1 MNIPFY
7 EIYYANIQNPTFLDY
22 ITYKLY
28 KYNKNNRFNKIIYWL
43 DKIKFRHAKS
53 DKIIETI
60 NLSEPIYVKSELD
73 GYNPVYQL
81 HRTIPF
87 IVYKLILDNGC
98 TLDCADTHL
107 VYSSQ
112 NYTETWKYV
121 KDLTS
126 NDYILTEFGW
136 SKVKHII
143 QTNDIQYMCDVTVE
157 SDTHSL
163 NVNSI
168 VNHNTTSTV
177 AYLIWFLL
185 FHADRNLL
193 ITANKEKTTKEI
205 LSKLKDA
212 IKGLPFFLKPGIEEV
227 SKVALR
233 LENGSNIRAVATTGD
248 SATGDSINILLID
261 EAALI
266 PQNVLKE
273 FWASVFPTMSSFK
286 QSQILVMSTP
296 RGRQGLYY
304 EIYEGALKGTNGFV
318 HKRVDWWQVPG
329 HDEKWKE
336 SQIAVFGQDLWDREF
351 ALSFD
356 TNESR
361 LIPPEDLKFIEYIKQ
376 IYIPVNIYGVPKR
389 VCEHIVWHPNFHP
402 DTLTYNDLIQRRFVA
417 IVDTAEGKEKGEYGK
432 EDADYNVINIF
443 EIQLLSPCRIMKN
456 RMGYKAVKQKNVIRL
471 VQVGTYIDN
480 NKDEEEC
487 AAALQHIAF
496 DIFKN
501 GQGEIDNM
509 RILYETNF
517 NGKNFKNVFVK
528 HDMYYDNII
537 KGFTTTGGEHGK
549 KYFCEL
555 TQKYIAQK
563 QVIISQDNKVPVLS
577 TIEQLKTFGK
587 VKNSYAGLSAHDDL
601 AITVMW
607 TSRFFEDESY
617 FEWLDEW
624 FGILPMIDYHETPD
638 KYNMVTQVLH
648 MLDIYDTN
656 MDDESIDDTGLF
668 STAAGGFGQ
677 LNTQINSYGSL
688 MSRQN
693 TSNSYSNGY
702 NTSYAQPN
710 TYSNIMNNPVTR
722 TRFTR

>member
-1 MNIPFY
+1 MNVPFY
-7 EIYYANIQNPTFLDY
+7 EIYYSNIENLTILDY

-43 DKIKFRHAKS
+43 DKIKYKKYNKS
-53 DKIIETI
+53 NKLIETI
-60 NLSEPIYVKSELD
+60 NLKDPIYVKSELD
-73 GYNPVYQL
+73 GYNPVYQI
-81 HRTIPF
+81 HRTIPY
-87 IVYKLILDNGC
+87 IVYKLILENGC
-98 TLDCADTHL
+98 ILECADNHL

-112 NYTETWKYV
+112 NYIEQWKYV
-121 KDLTS
+121 KDLTI

-136 SKVKHII
+136 SKVKSVTK
-143 QTNDIQYMCDVTVE
+143 TNDIQYMADMSVE

-163 NVNSI
+163 LTNSI
-168 VNHNTTSTV
+168 QSHNTTSTV
-177 AYLIWFLL
+177 AYLIWFLC

-212 IKGLPFFLKPGIEEV
+212 IKALPFFLKPGIEEV
-227 SKVALR
+227 SKIALR

-304 EIYEGALKGTNGFV
+304 ELYDGALKGKNGFV

-361 LIPPEDLKFIEYIKQ
+361 LIPPEDLNFIEHIKK
-376 IYIPVNIYGVPKR
+376 IYKPVNIYGVPKR
-389 VCEHIVWHPNFHP
+389 VCDKLLWHPDFHP
-402 DTLTYNDLIQRRFVA
+402 DQLTETDLLKRRFVA
-417 IVDTAEGKEKGEYGK
+417 IVDLAEGKEKGEYGK
-432 EDADYNVINIF
+432 EDADYNVINLF
-443 EIQLLSPCRIMKN
+443 EIKLMSPCRVLKN
-456 RMGYKAVKQKNVIRL
+456 RLGYKAVKYNNIIRL

-487 AAALQHIAF
+487 AQALQHVAF
-496 DIFKN
+496 DILKN
-501 GQGEIDNM
+501 GQGEIDNLK
-509 RILYETNF
+509 ILYETNF
-517 NGKNFKNVFVK
+517 NGKNFIKVFAN
-528 HDMYYDNII
+528 HDMYYDSII
-537 KGFTTTGGEHGK
+537 TGFKTTGGEHGK

-555 TQKYIAQK
+555 TQKLIAHRQI
-563 QVIISQDNKVPVLS
+563 IISQDNPVPVMS
-577 TIEQLKTFGK
+577 TVEQLKTFGK

-607 TSRFFEDESY
+607 CSRFFNDDSY
-617 FEWLDEW
+617 FEWLDDW
-624 FGILPMIDYHETPD
+624 FSILPNFDYSEHMDEY
-638 KYNMVTQVLH
+638 YNMQKVLQ
-648 MLDIYDTN
+648 MLQLYEVN
-656 MDDESIDDTGLF
+656 MDDEELDDTELLN
-668 STAAGGFGQ
+668 TASSGFGQ
-677 LNTQINSYGSL
+677 LSVGIQGTYGQLMNKQNSSTNYQNGS
-688 MSRQN
+688 
-693 TSNSYSNGY
+693 Y
-702 NTSYAQPN
+702 N
-710 TYSNIMNNPVTR
+710 TYSSQTYSGMINNPVTR
-722 TRFTR
+722 FRNR